1 MANDQ
6 RVRVGGRELTVSNLD
21 KVLYP
26 ATGTT
31 KADVM
36 RYYQAVA
43 DVLVPQVR
51 RRPVTRKRWPE
62 GVDKQSFFRKDLEG
76 SAPAWVPTGTI
87 QHTTSVNA
95 YPLIDGSATLAWLS
109 QVAALELHTPQWRFG
124 ADGKPQN
131 PDRLVLDLDPGPGIE
146 LHDTAEVALMC
157 REILEDMGL
166 TCVPVTSGSKGIHLY
181 AGLDGTSDA
190 IAVTNVA
197 KTLAQHL
204 QRAHPDR
211 ITATMAKA
219 ERTGRVFID
228 WSQNNGKKTT
238 ISPYSLR
245 GKARPT
251 VAAPRTWDEIAD
263 PHLAQLELDE
273 VIARVED
280 GLDPIADLGAAGEDR
295 LTAYRSM
302 RDKSKTGEPVPDAA
316 PAPRAGEPIFVIGEH
331 DASHLHWDFRLEHDG
346 VLVSWA
352 VPKGPPLDT
361 DVNRLAVQ
369 TEDHPIEYAEFE
381 GTIPKGQYGAGT
393 VKIWDIGTCEIE
405 KWRDREI
412 IAVLRGRDGGGL
424 GGIPRRFALI
434 RTDEKNWLLK
444 LTRDQ
449 PSAAPTTTPFAPM
462 LPTAATRG
470 EITLEQKDG
479 AEFAYEMK
487 WDGYRILADVGDAV
501 RLRSRSGKDYT
512 HLFPHTDELAQ
523 LLVDGG
529 RVDGELLALD
539 TDGKPDFSAL
549 HHADQHGTRDKGANL
564 RYMVFDVL
572 RLAGRDLTGEPWNV
586 RRELLEQL
594 AETEHVVI
602 PPAYTGSFD
611 TAWRAAEE
619 LGLEGVVAKRTD
631 AAYAPGERSRAWLKV
646 KRALHQEVVV
656 VGVRTGKRGIAS
668 LLVAVPD
675 EAGELRYAGRVGTG
689 FSDAQLAEIGRTL
702 RRVERKTP
710 PIDIPASDAKDA
722 WWVTP
727 KFVAEVQ
734 LAGATTDNKV
744 RQASWRGWRED
755 KDPGQVRWEV

>member
-6 RVRVGGRELTVSNLD
+6 RVRVGGRELNVSNLD

-51 RRPVTRKRWPE
+51 WRPVTRKRWPE
-62 GVDKQSFFRKDLEG
+62 GVDKQSFFRKDLED

-95 YPLIDGSATLAWLS
+95 YPLIDGSATLAWLT

-131 PDRLVLDLDPGPGIE
+131 PDRLVLDLDPGPGVE
-146 LHDTAEVALMC
+146 LHDTAEVSLMC

-331 DASHLHWDFRLEHDG
+331 DASHLHWDFRLDHDG

-352 VPKGPPLDT
+352 VPKGPPLET

-412 IAVLRGRDGGGL
+412 IAILHGRDGGGL
-424 GGIPRRFALI
+424 GGVPRRFALI
-434 RTDEKNWLLK
+434 RTDEKHWLLK

-529 RVDGELLALD
+529 RVDGELVALD
-539 TDGKPDFSAL
+539 ADRKPDFSAL
-549 HHADQHGTRDKGANL
+549 HRADQHGTNANL

-572 RLAGRDLTGEPWNV
+572 RLGGRDLIHEPWNT

-594 AETEHVVI
+594 TETEHVVI

-611 TAWRAAEE
+611 IAWRAAEE

-689 FSDAQLAEIGRTL
+689 FSNAQLAEIGRTL

>member
-131 PDRLVLDLDPGPGIE
+131 PDRLVLDLDPGPGVE
-146 LHDTAEVALMC
+146 LHDTAEVSLMC

-352 VPKGPPLDT
+352 VPKGPPLET

-405 KWRDREI
+405 KWRDNEV
-412 IAVLRGRDGGGL
+412 IAILHGRDGGGL

-434 RTDEKNWLLK
+434 RTDEKHWLLK

-449 PSAAPTTTPFAPM
+449 PSAAPVLAPM